1 MNGIITYETAE
12 LLQKYLPD
20 GRLDAYFDALM
31 AENEKVNL
39 VSRETTRD
47 AFARLVCESLLPL
60 KTLPDSFDK
69 HLDIGS
75 GGGFPA
81 VPIALAGRVGE
92 ETTLVE
98 RTGKKAAALKS
109 MCATLGIKARVIRQ
123 TFEEIKFT
131 TRYDLITLR
140 YVKLTPS
147 LLKSIMGR
155 LRTDGVFVYYSTP
168 EFAPGKF
175 QSMTV
180 KFRSPESEVV
190 KSFTLL
196 KK

>member
-1 MNGIITYETAE
+1 MNGIITYDSAE
-12 LLQKYLPD
+12 LLQKYLPE

-31 AENEKVNL
+31 SENEKVNL

-60 KTLPDSFDK
+60 KTLPDKFDK

-81 VPIALAGRVGE
+81 IPIALAGRIGE
-92 ETTLVE
+92 QTTLVE
-98 RTGKKAAALKS
+98 RTGKKAAALES
-109 MCATLGIKARVIRQ
+109 LCATLGLNAKVIRQ
-123 TFEEIKFT
+123 TFGEIKFT
-131 TRYDLITLR
+131 TRYDLVTLR

-147 LLKSIMGR
+147 LLRSIMGR
-155 LRTDGVFVYYSTP
+155 LRGDGVFVYYSTP
-168 EFAPGKF
+168 EFDPGKI

-180 KFRSPESEVV
+180 KFQSPESEAV